1 VVARSDAELIIE
13 SLDEPAPFGE
23 IFDRHA
29 EAVFRYLARRIGPDD
44 ANDLL
49 ADVFLAAF
57 EARFRYASDFST
69 ALPWLYG
76 IASNLLRKHFRRRGG
91 ELRMLERL
99 VAQSE
104 PHDQVDAVADVID
117 ARLQV
122 RAMAKL
128 LDELPPGE
136 RDVLLL
142 YAWEAL
148 TYDETA
154 SALDIPVGTVRSRL
168 NRTRRR
174 LRAGIDEID
183 RIRSVRPDRLTTI
196 PDVTSTVLT
205 REKEKLMQAIEGKTK
220 IITDAGDGTVLV
232 RSKDDITAGD
242 GAKRDVIEGKGAS
255 STTTTCN
262 IFELLNNNG
271 VPTHFV
277 ERLDAVT
284 FRARKVEMI
293 PLELVARR
301 IATGSFLDRNA
312 DIADGTVFADVVF
325 EVFEKDDA
333 SHDPLLDFDFAHD
346 VLRRFVPNTK
356 AALELGDVRAGDL
369 LSEETLSRSSRYARV
384 TSELLEQLRDLTVR
398 TFEIVEQAWA
408 SLGGT
413 YFDFKIECGFDH
425 ETGAL
430 LVADVI
436 DSDSGRL
443 RFGDKDM
450 SKQAYRDGSQS
461 LPDIKKNFDE
471 VAKLTNQFV

>member
-1 VVARSDAELIIE
+1 MIE
-13 SLDEPAPFGE
+13 SLDEPARFGE

-29 EAVFRYLARRIGPDD
+29 EAIFRYLARRLGPDD
-44 ANDLL
+44 ASDLL

-57 EARFRYASDFST
+57 EARVRYASDFST

-76 IASNLLRKHFRRRGG
+76 IASNLLRKHYRRRAG
-91 ELRMLERL
+91 ELRMLDRL
-99 VAQSE
+99 VALDE
-104 PHDQVDAVADVID
+104 RDDHGDAVASLVD
-117 ARLQV
+117 AQLQV

-128 LDELPPGE
+128 LDELPSGE

-142 YAWEAL
+142 HAWEAL
-148 TYDETA
+148 TYAEIA
-154 SALDIPVGTVRSRL
+154 SALAIPVGTVRSRL

-174 LRAGIDEID
+174 LRAGVDEID
-183 RIRSVRPDRLTTI
+183 QIRSVRPDRLTTI
-196 PDVTSTVLT
+196 PDVTPTVLT
-205 REKEKLMQAIEGKTK
+205 REKETLMQAIEGKTK
-220 IITDAGDGTVLV
+220 IITDAGDGTVLI

-242 GAKRDVIEGKGAS
+242 GAKRDVIEGKAAS

-262 IFELLNNNG
+262 LFRLLNDNG
-271 VPTHFV
+271 VPNHFV
-277 ERLDAVT
+277 EQLDAVT
-284 FRARKVEMI
+284 FRARKVEML

-301 IATGSFLDRNA
+301 IATGSYLDRHG
-312 DIADGTVFADVVF
+312 DVTDGTVFAELVF

-333 SHDPLLDFDFAHD
+333 NHDPLLELDFARD

-356 AALELGDVRAGDL
+356 AALQLGDAHAGDL
-369 LSEETLSRSSRYARV
+369 ISEETLSRSRYANV
-384 TSELLEQLRDLTVR
+384 TAATLEQLRDLTLR

-408 SLGGT
+408 RLGGT
-413 YFDFKIECGFDH
+413 YFDFKIECGFDD

-450 SKQAYRDGSQS
+450 SKQAYRDGTQS

-471 VAKLTNQFV
+471 VAELTKQLV

>member
-1 VVARSDAELIIE
+1 MIGRSDAELVIG
-13 SLDEPAPFGE
+13 SLDEPARFGG

-29 EAVFRYLARRIGPDD
+29 ETVFRYLARRIGPDD
-44 ANDLL
+44 ASDLL

-57 EARFRYASDFST
+57 EARSRYASDCLT

-76 IASNLLRKHFRRRGG
+76 IASNLLRKHYRRRAG
-91 ELRMLERL
+91 ELRMLDRL
-99 VAQSE
+99 AAQSA
-104 PHDQVDAVADVID
+104 PDDHVDAVADVID
-117 ARLQV
+117 AQLQV

-142 YAWEAL
+142 HAWEAL
-148 TYDETA
+148 TYEETA
-154 SALDIPVGTVRSRL
+154 NALNIPVGTVRSRL
-168 NRTRRR
+168 NRTRRK
-174 LRAGIDEID
+174 LRAGVDEID

-196 PDVTSTVLT
+196 PDVTWAVLA
-205 REKEKLMQAIEGKTK
+205 RVKERLMQAIEGKTK
-220 IITDAGDGTVLV
+220 IIIDAGDGTVLI

-242 GAKRDVIEGKGAS
+242 GAKHDVIEGKAAS

-262 IFELLNNNG
+262 IFRLLDNNR

-301 IATGSFLDRNA
+301 MATGSFLDRNT
-312 DIADGTVFADVVF
+312 DIADGTVFADLVF

-333 SHDPLLDFDFAHD
+333 NHDPLLEFDFARD

-356 AALELGDVRAGDL
+356 AALQLGDVHAGDL
-369 LSEETLSRSSRYARV
+369 ISEEMLSHSRYAAV
-384 TSELLEQLRDLTVR
+384 TSELLEQLRHLTVR

-408 SLGGT
+408 RLGGT

-443 RFGDKDM
+443 RFGNKDM
-450 SKQAYRDGSQS
+450 SKQAYRDASQS

-471 VAKLTNQFV
+471 VAELTRQFV

>member
-1 VVARSDAELIIE
+1 MIGRSDAELILD
-13 SLDEPAPFGE
+13 SLHEPARFGE
-23 IFDRHA
+23 LFDRHA
-29 EAVFRYLARRIGPDD
+29 QVVFRYLARRIGPDD
-44 ANDLL
+44 ASDLL

-57 EARFRYASDFST
+57 EARVRYDPDVSS

-76 IASNLLRKHFRRRGG
+76 IAANRLRNHFRRRAG

-99 VAQSE
+99 VAQGT
-104 PHDQVDAVADVID
+104 PTDHGDAVVDVID
-117 ARLQV
+117 AQLQV

-142 YAWEAL
+142 HAWEAL
-148 TYDETA
+148 TYEETA
-154 SALDIPVGTVRSRL
+154 TALDIPVGTVRSRL
-168 NRTRRR
+168 HRTRRR
-174 LRAGIDEID
+174 LRAGVDALD
-183 RIRSVRPDRLTTI
+183 PVRSVRPDRLTTMA
-196 PDVTSTVLT
+196 DVTSTVLT

-220 IITDAGDGTVLV
+220 IITDAGDGTVLI

-242 GAKRDVIEGKGAS
+242 GAQRDVIEGKAAS

-262 IFELLNNNG
+262 IFRLLNQNG

-277 ERLDAVT
+277 EQVDAVT
-284 FRARKVEMI
+284 FRARKVDMI

-312 DIADGTVFADVVF
+312 DIADGTVLADLVF

-333 SHDPLLDFDFAHD
+333 NHDPLLEFDFAGD
-346 VLRRFVPNTK
+346 GLRRLVPNTK
-356 AALELGDVRAGDL
+356 AARELGDVHAGDL
-369 LSEETLSRSSRYARV
+369 MSEEKLSRSRHAAV
-384 TSELLEQLRDLTVR
+384 TAPLLEQLRDLTVR
-398 TFEIVEQAWA
+398 TFEIVEHAWA

-471 VAKLTNQFV
+471 VAELTKQFV

>member
-1 VVARSDAELIIE
+1 MIGRSDAELIIE
-13 SLDEPAPFGE
+13 SLDEPGRFGE

-29 EAVFRYLARRIGPDD
+29 EAVFRYFARRIGPDD
-44 ANDLL
+44 ASDLL
-49 ADVFLAAF
+49 ADVFLTAF

-76 IASNLLRKHFRRRGG
+76 IASNLLRKHFRRRAG
-91 ELRMLERL
+91 ELRMLDRL

-104 PHDQVDAVADVID
+104 PDERLDAVVDVID
-117 ARLQV
+117 AQRQV

-128 LDELPPGE
+128 LDQLPTGE

-142 YAWEAL
+142 HAWEAL
-148 TYDETA
+148 TYEEIA
-154 SALDIPVGTVRSRL
+154 NAFNIPVGTVRSRL
-168 NRTRRR
+168 SRTRRR
-174 LRAGIDEID
+174 LRAGADAIDL
-183 RIRSVRPDRLTTI
+183 IRSVRPDRLTMVR
-196 PDVTSTVLT
+196 DATSTVLT
-205 REKEKLMQAIEGKTK
+205 RQKEKLMSAVEGKTK
-220 IITDAGDGTVLV
+220 IIIDAGDGTVLI
-232 RSKDDITAGD
+232 RSKDDVTAGD

-255 STTTTCN
+255 STATTCN
-262 IFELLNNNG
+262 IFRLLTDNG

-301 IATGSFLDRNA
+301 IATGSFLDRNV
-312 DIADGTVFADVVF
+312 DIAEGTVLADLVF

-333 SHDPLLDFDFAHD
+333 NRDPILEFDFARD

-356 AALELGDVRAGDL
+356 AALQLGDVQAGDL
-369 LSEETLSRSSRYARV
+369 IREEVLSHSRYASL
-384 TSELLEQLRDLTVR
+384 TAELLEQLRDLTVR

-408 SLGGT
+408 TLGGT

-450 SKQAYRDGSQS
+450 SKQAYRDGIP

-471 VAKLTNQFV
+471 VAELTKHFV

>member
-1 VVARSDAELIIE
+1 MTGRSDADLIIE
-13 SLDEPAPFGE
+13 SLDEPARFGG

-29 EAVFRYLARRIGPDD
+29 QTIFRYLARRIGPDD
-44 ANDLL
+44 ASDLL
-49 ADVFLAAF
+49 ADVFLAGF
-57 EARFRYASDFST
+57 QARSRYASEYST

-76 IASNLLRKHFRRRGG
+76 IASNLLRKHFRRRAG
-91 ELRMLERL
+91 ELRMLDRL
-99 VAQSE
+99 VAQRE
-104 PHDQVDAVADVID
+104 PDAHVDAVADVID
-117 ARLQV
+117 AQLQV
-122 RAMAKL
+122 RAMAQL
-128 LDELPPGE
+128 LNELAPGD

-142 YAWEAL
+142 HAWEAL
-148 TYDETA
+148 TYEEIA
-154 SALDIPVGTVRSRL
+154 NALDIPVGTVRSRL
-168 NRTRRR
+168 NRTRHR
-174 LRAGIDEID
+174 LRAGVDEID

-196 PDVTSTVLT
+196 PDVRSTVLT

-220 IITDAGDGTVLV
+220 IIIDAGDGTVLI

-242 GAKRDVIEGKGAS
+242 GAKHDVIKGKAAS

-262 IFELLNNNG
+262 IFQLLNSTG

-293 PLELVARR
+293 PLEFVARR

-312 DIADGTVFADVVF
+312 DVEDGTVFADLVF

-333 SHDPLLDFDFAHD
+333 NHDPLLEFDFGRD
-346 VLRRFVPNTK
+346 MLRRFVPNTK
-356 AALELGDVRAGDL
+356 AALQRGDDHAGDL
-369 LSEETLSRSSRYARV
+369 ISEERLSHSRYATV
-384 TSELLEQLRDLTVR
+384 TSELLEQLRELTVR
-398 TFEIVEQAWA
+398 TFEIVEHAWA
-408 SLGGT
+408 RLGGA
-413 YFDFKIECGFDH
+413 YFDFKIECGLDH

-443 RFGDKDM
+443 RFGEKDM

-471 VAKLTNQFV
+471 VAELTKQFI